1 MKKEKLPMVRMEIA
15 CFLIIGMVAFM
26 YFSAEK
32 EGSELHRTFS
42 ILLIAVLIYLCF
54 DGITVYTVNLSAQ
67 YISQLFKNEIGVNF
81 LAYLTNMRMEKAK
94 KLLISS
100 SLSIGEISE

>member
-1 MKKEKLPMVRMEIA
+1 MIRMEIA

-54 DGITVYTVNLSAQ
+54 DGVTVYTVNHLD
-67 YISQLFKNEIGVNF
+67 IVP
-81 LAYLTNMRMEKAK
+81 
-94 KLLISS
+94 LL
-100 SLSIGEISE
+100 LNNAVH